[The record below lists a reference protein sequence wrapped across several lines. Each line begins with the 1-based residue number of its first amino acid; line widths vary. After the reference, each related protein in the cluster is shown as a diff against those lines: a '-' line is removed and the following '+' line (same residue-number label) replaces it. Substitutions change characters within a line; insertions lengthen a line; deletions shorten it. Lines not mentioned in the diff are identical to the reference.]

1 MESTCSCDY
10 VSGACSVC
18 IEEELDR
25 QMGHPPPK
33 PIRRRTKIET
43 AQIEF
48 TRGNIDVFELER
60 RVARALEHE
69 PTDKIM
75 LESTPEKESTMVAV
89 RRVGGIIALGTA
101 AFIALFMI
109 AIVAFGIGGL
119 IVHLLSM

>member
-1 MESTCSCDY
+1 MPSRERALQLLPSDRRY
-10 VSGACSVC
+10 ALAEGAKHTV
-18 IEEELDR
+18 E
-25 QMGHPPPK
+25 GA
-33 PIRRRTKIET
+33 RR
-43 AQIEF
+43 EF
-48 TRGNIDVFELER
+48 VRGNIDVFELER
-60 RVARALEHE
+60 RVAKALERE
-69 PTDKIM
+69 PTDKVM